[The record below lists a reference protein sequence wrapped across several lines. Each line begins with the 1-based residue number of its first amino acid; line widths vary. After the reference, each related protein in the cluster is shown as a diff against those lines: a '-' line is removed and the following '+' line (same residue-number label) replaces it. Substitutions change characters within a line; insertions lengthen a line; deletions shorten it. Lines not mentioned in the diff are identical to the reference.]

1 VKNPSDDI
9 VNNLI
14 PKYILGEI
22 SAEERDLVDNWVKA
36 EPENEKLFQE
46 FQKVWEYA
54 GKADLIDGILP
65 KYNIDDEWD
74 HQLKLIVEEKDESK
88 EISIAPQKSSFTWL
102 RVAAS
107 IVLVMIA
114 GFSAYY
120 IMGGFGTSYYAE
132 NETEEVSFKDG
143 TIVTLNTG
151 AEISYKKSYNKN
163 SRIVKFEGEAYFDVS
178 PDTEKPF
185 IIETV
190 DARIRVVGTSFN
202 VRAIPSEEIV
212 EVIVTSGEVLL
223 LNKSGDK
230 AVALKVHDKGTYNR
244 STDIVTRID
253 NNNPNFMSWRTRVIE
268 FENSSLENVVVTLN
282 KIYPDKQISLKVSE
296 TGDCSITVSF
306 EGQSLDAILNVLES
320 TLDIEYQINEDTI
333 EITGAGC

>member
-1 VKNPSDDI
+1 MKNPSDDI
-9 VNNLI
+9 VNSLI

-22 SAEERDLVDNWVKA
+22 SAEERDLVDNWVKT

-54 GKADLIDGILP
+54 GQTDLTDEILP
-65 KYNIDDEWD
+65 KLNIDDEWD
-74 HQLKLIVEEKDESK
+74 HQLKLIVEEKVEVK
-88 EISIAPQKSSFTWL
+88 EISIAPQNSSFTWL

-107 IVLVMIA
+107 IVLVMVA

-120 IMGGFGTSYYAE
+120 FMGGFGTSYYAE
-132 NETEEVSFKDG
+132 EETEEVSFKDG
-143 TIVTLNTG
+143 TVVTLNTG
-151 AEISYKKSYNKN
+151 SEISFKKSYNKN
-163 SRIVKFEGEAYFDVS
+163 SRIVKFEGEAFFDVS

-212 EVIVTSGEVLL
+212 EVTVTSGEVLL

-253 NNNPNFMSWRTRVIE
+253 NNNPNFISWKTRVIE
-268 FENSSLENVVVTLN
+268 FEDSSLEKVVETLN
-282 KIYPDKQISLKVSE
+282 RIYPGKQISLKTSE

-333 EITGAGC
+333 EIIGAGC